1 MTWIRRIFD
10 FYLDASIHVALA
22 IICLVEVTGIS
33 LNIKVPNSLIIFVF
47 FSALSCYNF
56 VKYGV
61 EAEKYILV
69 ANSYHKNIQFFS
81 LGSLIV
87 AFFQLF
93 HLSEEI
99 WIALFILGAIT
110 GLYALPVLPKHKN
123 FRSFSGLK
131 ILIVATVWAGTTV
144 LLPVISRKIGLT
156 WDVWVESVQRIFLVL
171 ALLVPFEIRDL
182 KYDDAELKTLP
193 QRLGVNRTK
202 IIGVL
207 WTFSFLS
214 LSFVMEDEPML
225 VLYSK
230 LVLAFVLVILILR
243 TPVDQGRYYASFWV
257 EALPIFWLGFLWL
270 GKNFV

>member
-33 LNIKVPNSLIIFVF
+33 LNIKVPNSLIIFIF

-144 LLPVISRKIGLT
+144 ILPVISRQIGLT

-193 QRLGVNRTK
+193 QRLGVKRTK
-202 IIGVL
+202 VIGVV
-207 WTFSFLS
+207 WTVSFLL
-214 LSFVMEDEPML
+214 LSFVMKDEPRL
-225 VLYSK
+225 ALYSK
-230 LVLAFVLVILILR
+230 VVLALALVTLILR
-243 TPVDQGRYYASFWV
+243 TQVDQGRYYASFWV
-257 EALPIFWLGFLWL
+257 EALPIFWFGFLWL